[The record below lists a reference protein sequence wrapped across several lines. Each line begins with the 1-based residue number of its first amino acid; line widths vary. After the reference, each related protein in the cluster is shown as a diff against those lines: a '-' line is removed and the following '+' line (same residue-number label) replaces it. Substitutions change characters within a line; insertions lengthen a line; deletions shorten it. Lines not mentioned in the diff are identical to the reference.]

1 MPLRIPAR
9 LVASL
14 ITAPLIMAALLA
26 ACAPRTDVAQRPP
39 PGYVEDV
46 AARIAAVDWQKA
58 TPVTVRL
65 DEYAFQPDR
74 LSFDRGTP
82 YRLTLQNVGK
92 RAHTFTSEGFFK
104 AIAVRN
110 VTTPQTVIQTP
121 ALVNLEIPA
130 GQTDVVEFVPVEA
143 GTFDLECSEPL
154 HSTFGMTGSITVR

>member
-9 LVASL
+9 FV
-14 ITAPLIMAALLA
+14 ALLFMTA
-26 ACAPRTDVAQRPP
+26 LAVACAPRTDVAQRPP
-39 PGYVEDV
+39 PGYVENV
-46 AARIAAVDWQKA
+46 AARVAAVDWQNA

-74 LSFDRGTP
+74 L
-82 YRLTLQNVGK
+82 TLQNAGK

-104 AIAVRN
+104 AIAVRS

-143 GTFDLECSEPL
+143 GTFDLECTEPL
-154 HSTFGMTGSITVR
+154 HSTFGMTGGITVL

>member
-9 LVASL
+9 FV
-14 ITAPLIMAALLA
+14 APLLMAALAA

-46 AARIAAVDWQKA
+46 GARVAAVDWQKA

-82 YRLTLQNVGK
+82 YRLTLQNAGK

-104 AIAVRN
+104 AIAVRS
-110 VTTPQTVIQTP
+110 VTTPQSVIQTP

-130 GQTDVVEFVPVEA
+130 GQTDVVEFVPVQA